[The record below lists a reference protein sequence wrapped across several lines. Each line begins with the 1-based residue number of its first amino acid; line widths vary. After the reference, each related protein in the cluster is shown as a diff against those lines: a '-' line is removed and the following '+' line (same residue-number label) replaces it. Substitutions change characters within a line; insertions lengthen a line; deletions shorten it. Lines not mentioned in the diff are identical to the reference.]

1 LNFFYRNRIGAV
13 DYVIEIHP
21 PIVVENLLPHRAVF
35 EIMHADNEGN
45 TNRVSGRKR
54 MLWVHELAHGD
65 VVPIHNVGLESELK
79 LLINLGFCRSS
90 GDGALIHIPSDSE
103 SRTTTNEDM
112 GIMDVMAAVGLGGVR
127 KT

>member
-1 LNFFYRNRIGAV
+1 
-13 DYVIEIHP
+13 
-21 PIVVENLLPHRAVF
+21 
-35 EIMHADNEGN
+35 
-45 TNRVSGRKR
+45 
-54 MLWVHELAHGD
+54 
-65 VVPIHNVGLESELK
+65 
-79 LLINLGFCRSS
+79 LINLGFCRSS